1 MNRSVFIFV
10 VMERSQRLKLVT
22 MGLMT
27 IKVAQG
33 TVKEFERDMIVKEAT
48 SIQQQFV
55 RKFVVMVWMLVTRS
69 AMMEIL
75 WVGTD
80 VKEIV
85 KPQNPIG
92 VVRSKEI
99 RQEFLRFWKANL
111 MTHFVSKSQLE
122 WNLLVKLQEQP
133 QMQWQDFSWSKQ
145 SWVLEWALMFG

>member
-55 RKFVVMVWMLVTRS
+55 RKFVVMV
-69 AMMEIL
+69 
-75 WVGTD
+75 
-80 VKEIV
+80 
-85 KPQNPIG
+85 
-92 VVRSKEI
+92 
-99 RQEFLRFWKANL
+99 
-111 MTHFVSKSQLE
+111 
-122 WNLLVKLQEQP
+122 
-133 QMQWQDFSWSKQ
+133 
-145 SWVLEWALMFG
+145 